1 MERIVGRI
9 PVLEALRAQ
18 KRAPRRLLILEGAKG
33 VEAIVDAAPG
43 IPIEYGARQDLDV
56 LARGVTHQGVVL
68 EADPLPVHQVETW
81 VKRPFPANA
90 VVVVLDG
97 VQDPHNFGAIVRSAV
112 ACGAIAVL
120 FGKDRA
126 APISAASVK
135 SAAGAMEYVDL
146 VMATNLARAIR
157 ALKDAGFWVAALDA
171 RADTVLWKADLTGRL
186 ALVIGSEGK
195 GIRRL
200 VREQCD
206 LHVRIPLQGPIT
218 SLNASVSAAIALAEC
233 LRQRRDTGEG

>member
-1 MERIVGRI
+1 VERIVGRI